1 MDIFDVL
8 SMVGG
13 LALFLY
19 GMHIMGDALAKMSG
33 GKLEKVL
40 ERLTSNKWSAVLL
53 GAGVTAVIQSSGATT
68 VMVVGFVNSGIMKL
82 NQAVGIIMGAN
93 IGTTATSWLL
103 SLSGIDGGSFFL
115 QMLKPTSF
123 TPILAV
129 IGAILVVF
137 CKSEKKHNIGTI
149 LLGFA
154 ILMYGMTAMSS
165 AVEPLKDVP
174 QFTQI
179 LTKFENPLLG
189 VIAGFVLTTI
199 MQSSSVSVGILQA
212 LCSTGAVSYAL
223 ALPIIMGQNIGSCT
237 TAMISSVG
245 ASKDAKRAAAVHFYF
260 NVIGTVV
267 FMLVFYISN
276 AFVHYAFLPQ
286 AANEVGIATIHSIFN
301 IAATIVLLPLS
312 GFLEFLAVKT
322 IKDDDEEEDELS
334 KHDKVLQLLDP
345 VFLERPGFAIMQCRK
360 VASEMAELSMK
371 SVGRAV
377 GLLTAYDEEIAE
389 RIRKEED
396 TVDKYEDQLGTYLLR
411 LSTKDL
417 SKEDGHRLSLML
429 HSLGDIERISDLA
442 VNILLAVEQMHKK
455 ELIFSKKA
463 MDELAV
469 YSKALKD
476 ILTMTV
482 DAFEQNDRYK
492 AALVQP
498 LEELMDDMNK
508 ELKKR
513 HVKRLRKG
521 KCTIEL
527 GLSLSDISDTY
538 ERISDHC
545 SNIATCVIQVED
557 DELDAHEHRKE
568 VKEQDAKW
576 YDEQYRAYE
585 QKYALPQQ
593 LIIIE
598 RICTDVHASHHA
610 DTR

>member
-345 VFLERPGFAIMQCRK
+345 VFLERPGFAIMQCQK

-482 DAFEQNDRYK
+482 NAFEQNDRYK

-585 QKYALPQQ
+585 QKYALP
-593 LIIIE
+593 
-598 RICTDVHASHHA
+598 
-610 DTR
+610 

>member
-137 CKSEKKHNIGTI
+137 CKSEKKHNIGTV

-585 QKYALPQQ
+585 QKYALP
-593 LIIIE
+593 
-598 RICTDVHASHHA
+598 
-610 DTR
+610 

>member
-371 SVGRAV
+371 SGGRAV

-585 QKYALPQQ
+585 QKYALP
-593 LIIIE
+593 
-598 RICTDVHASHHA
+598 
-610 DTR
+610 

>member
-68 VMVVGFVNSGIMKL
+68 VMVVGFVNSGIMNL

-585 QKYALPQQ
+585 QKYALP
-593 LIIIE
+593 
-598 RICTDVHASHHA
+598 
-610 DTR
+610 

>member
-345 VFLERPGFAIMQCRK
+345 VFLERPGFAIMQCQK
-360 VASEMAELSMK
+360 VASAMAELSMK

-377 GLLTAYDEEIAE
+377 GLLTAYDEVIAE

-482 DAFEQNDRYK
+482 NAFEQNDRYK

-585 QKYALPQQ
+585 QKYALP
-593 LIIIE
+593 
-598 RICTDVHASHHA
+598 
-610 DTR
+610 

>member
-189 VIAGFVLTTI
+189 VIAGFALTTI

-469 YSKALKD
+469 YGKALKD

-568 VKEQDAKW
+568 VKAQDAKW

-585 QKYALPQQ
+585 QKYALP
-593 LIIIE
+593 
-598 RICTDVHASHHA
+598 
-610 DTR
+610 

>member
-1 MDIFDVL
+1 MDMFDVL

-585 QKYALPQQ
+585 QKYALP
-593 LIIIE
+593 
-598 RICTDVHASHHA
+598 
-610 DTR
+610 

>member
-245 ASKDAKRAAAVHFYF
+245 ARKDAKRAAAVHFYF

-377 GLLTAYDEEIAE
+377 GLLTAYNEEIAE

-585 QKYALPQQ
+585 QKYALP
-593 LIIIE
+593 
-598 RICTDVHASHHA
+598 
-610 DTR
+610 

>member
-68 VMVVGFVNSGIMKL
+68 VMVVGFVNSGTMKL

-345 VFLERPGFAIMQCRK
+345 VFLERPGFAIMQCQK
-360 VASEMAELSMK
+360 VASAMAELSMK

-482 DAFEQNDRYK
+482 NAFEQNDRYK

-585 QKYALPQQ
+585 QKYALP
-593 LIIIE
+593 
-598 RICTDVHASHHA
+598 
-610 DTR
+610 

>member
-396 TVDKYEDQLGTYLLR
+396 TVDKYEDQLGTYLLW

-585 QKYALPQQ
+585 QKYALP
-593 LIIIE
+593 
-598 RICTDVHASHHA
+598 
-610 DTR
+610 

>member
-103 SLSGIDGGSFFL
+103 SLSGIDGGNFFL

-345 VFLERPGFAIMQCRK
+345 VFLERPGFAIMQCQK

-389 RIRKEED
+389 RILKEED

-482 DAFEQNDRYK
+482 EAFEQNDRYK

-585 QKYALPQQ
+585 QKYALP
-593 LIIIE
+593 
-598 RICTDVHASHHA
+598 
-610 DTR
+610 

>member
-93 IGTTATSWLL
+93 IGTTATSWL

-585 QKYALPQQ
+585 QKYALP
-593 LIIIE
+593 
-598 RICTDVHASHHA
+598 
-610 DTR
+610 

>member
-377 GLLTAYDEEIAE
+377 GLLTAYDEETAE

-585 QKYALPQQ
+585 QKYALP
-593 LIIIE
+593 
-598 RICTDVHASHHA
+598 
-610 DTR
+610 

>member
-129 IGAILVVF
+129 VGAILVVF

-189 VIAGFVLTTI
+189 VIAGFALTTI

-345 VFLERPGFAIMQCRK
+345 VFLERPGFAIMQCQK
-360 VASEMAELSMK
+360 VASAMAELSMK

-585 QKYALPQQ
+585 QKYALP
-593 LIIIE
+593 
-598 RICTDVHASHHA
+598 
-610 DTR
+610 

>member
-345 VFLERPGFAIMQCRK
+345 VFLERPGFAIMQCQK
-360 VASEMAELSMK
+360 VASAMAELSMK

-469 YSKALKD
+469 YSKALKN

-482 DAFEQNDRYK
+482 NAFEQNDRYK

-585 QKYALPQQ
+585 QKYALP
-593 LIIIE
+593 
-598 RICTDVHASHHA
+598 
-610 DTR
+610 

>member
-389 RIRKEED
+389 LIRKEED

-585 QKYALPQQ
+585 QKYALP
-593 LIIIE
+593 
-598 RICTDVHASHHA
+598 
-610 DTR
+610 

>member
-82 NQAVGIIMGAN
+82 TQAVGIIMGAN

-585 QKYALPQQ
+585 QKYALP
-593 LIIIE
+593 
-598 RICTDVHASHHA
+598 
-610 DTR
+610 

>member
-129 IGAILVVF
+129 VGAILVVF

-345 VFLERPGFAIMQCRK
+345 VFLERPGFAIMQCQK

-377 GLLTAYDEEIAE
+377 GLLTAYDEETAE

-482 DAFEQNDRYK
+482 AAFEQNDRYK

-585 QKYALPQQ
+585 QKYALP
-593 LIIIE
+593 
-598 RICTDVHASHHA
+598 
-610 DTR
+610 

>member
-322 IKDDDEEEDELS
+322 IKDDDEEEDEIS

-585 QKYALPQQ
+585 QKYALP
-593 LIIIE
+593 
-598 RICTDVHASHHA
+598 
-610 DTR
+610 

>member
-371 SVGRAV
+371 SVGRAI

-585 QKYALPQQ
+585 QKYALP
-593 LIIIE
+593 
-598 RICTDVHASHHA
+598 
-610 DTR
+610 

>member
-189 VIAGFVLTTI
+189 VIAGFALTTI

-345 VFLERPGFAIMQCRK
+345 VFLERPGFAIMQCQK
-360 VASEMAELSMK
+360 VASAMAELSMK

-377 GLLTAYDEEIAE
+377 GLLTAYDEEIEE

-469 YSKALKD
+469 YSKALED

-585 QKYALPQQ
+585 QKYALP
-593 LIIIE
+593 
-598 RICTDVHASHHA
+598 
-610 DTR
+610 

>member
-189 VIAGFVLTTI
+189 VIAGFALTTI

-237 TAMISSVG
+237 TAMLSSVG

-345 VFLERPGFAIMQCRK
+345 VFLERPGFAIMQCQK

-377 GLLTAYDEEIAE
+377 GLLTAYDDEIAE

-585 QKYALPQQ
+585 QKYALP
-593 LIIIE
+593 
-598 RICTDVHASHHA
+598 
-610 DTR
+610 

>member
-82 NQAVGIIMGAN
+82 HQAVGIIMGAN

-345 VFLERPGFAIMQCRK
+345 VFLERPGFAIMQCQK
-360 VASEMAELSMK
+360 VASAMAELSMK

-482 DAFEQNDRYK
+482 NAFEQNDRYK

-585 QKYALPQQ
+585 QKYALP
-593 LIIIE
+593 
-598 RICTDVHASHHA
+598 
-610 DTR
+610 

>member
-212 LCSTGAVSYAL
+212 LCSPGAVSYAL

-585 QKYALPQQ
+585 QKYALP
-593 LIIIE
+593 
-598 RICTDVHASHHA
+598 
-610 DTR
+610 

>member
-482 DAFEQNDRYK
+482 EAFEQNDRYK

-557 DELDAHEHRKE
+557 DELDAHEHRKV

-585 QKYALPQQ
+585 QKYALP
-593 LIIIE
+593 
-598 RICTDVHASHHA
+598 
-610 DTR
+610 

>member
-189 VIAGFVLTTI
+189 VIAGFALTTI

-345 VFLERPGFAIMQCRK
+345 VFLERPGFAIMQCQK

-377 GLLTAYDEEIAE
+377 GLLTAYDEEIEE

-469 YSKALKD
+469 YSKALED

-585 QKYALPQQ
+585 QKYALP
-593 LIIIE
+593 
-598 RICTDVHASHHA
+598 
-610 DTR
+610 

>member
-377 GLLTAYDEEIAE
+377 GLLTAYDEEVAE

-585 QKYALPQQ
+585 QKYALP
-593 LIIIE
+593 
-598 RICTDVHASHHA
+598 
-610 DTR
+610 

>member
-137 CKSEKKHNIGTI
+137 CKSERKHNIGTI

-585 QKYALPQQ
+585 QKYALP
-593 LIIIE
+593 
-598 RICTDVHASHHA
+598 
-610 DTR
+610 

>member
-1 MDIFDVL
+1 
-8 SMVGG
+8 
-13 LALFLY
+13 
-19 GMHIMGDALAKMSG
+19 
-33 GKLEKVL
+33 
-40 ERLTSNKWSAVLL
+40 
-53 GAGVTAVIQSSGATT
+53 
-68 VMVVGFVNSGIMKL
+68 MVVGFVNSGIMKL

-482 DAFEQNDRYK
+482 NAFEQNDRYK

-585 QKYALPQQ
+585 QKYALP
-593 LIIIE
+593 
-598 RICTDVHASHHA
+598 
-610 DTR
+610 

>member
-377 GLLTAYDEEIAE
+377 GLLTAYDEKIAE

-585 QKYALPQQ
+585 QKYALP
-593 LIIIE
+593 
-598 RICTDVHASHHA
+598 
-610 DTR
+610 

>member
-123 TPILAV
+123 TPTLAV

-585 QKYALPQQ
+585 QKYALP
-593 LIIIE
+593 
-598 RICTDVHASHHA
+598 
-610 DTR
+610 

>member
-174 QFTQI
+174 QFTHI

-442 VNILLAVEQMHKK
+442 VNILLAVEQKHKK

-585 QKYALPQQ
+585 QKYALP
-593 LIIIE
+593 
-598 RICTDVHASHHA
+598 
-610 DTR
+610 

>member
-40 ERLTSNKWSAVLL
+40 ERLSPNKWSAVLL

-585 QKYALPQQ
+585 QKYALP
-593 LIIIE
+593 
-598 RICTDVHASHHA
+598 
-610 DTR
+610 

>member
-442 VNILLAVEQMHKK
+442 VDILLAVEQMHKK

-585 QKYALPQQ
+585 QKYALP
-593 LIIIE
+593 
-598 RICTDVHASHHA
+598 
-610 DTR
+610 

>member
-237 TAMISSVG
+237 TAMLSSVG

-345 VFLERPGFAIMQCRK
+345 VFLERPGFAIMQCQK

-377 GLLTAYDEEIAE
+377 GLLTAYDDEIAE

-585 QKYALPQQ
+585 QKYALP
-593 LIIIE
+593 
-598 RICTDVHASHHA
+598 
-610 DTR
+610 

>member
-345 VFLERPGFAIMQCRK
+345 VFLERPGFAIMQCQK

-377 GLLTAYDEEIAE
+377 GLLTAYDDEIAE

-568 VKEQDAKW
+568 VKAQDAKW

-585 QKYALPQQ
+585 QKYALP
-593 LIIIE
+593 
-598 RICTDVHASHHA
+598 
-610 DTR
+610 

>member
-1 MDIFDVL
+1 MSISTLGTLFQFI
-8 SMVGG
+8 GG
-13 LALFLY
+13 LGMFLY
-19 GMHIMGDALAKMSG
+19 GMESMADGLQKFAGNRLQR
-33 GKLEKVL
+33 VL
-40 ERLTSNKWSAVLL
+40 EILTSNRLLGVLV
-53 GAGVTAVIQSSGATT
+53 GAGVTAIIQSSSATT

-585 QKYALPQQ
+585 QKYALP
-593 LIIIE
+593 
-598 RICTDVHASHHA
+598 
-610 DTR
+610 